1 MEMEK
6 DFSSGDDNE
15 YEDLEEDPIGND
27 DEYEDLEKNLV
38 DFEKIFSKYKNL
50 EKDLESVIEESSIQ
64 SELNNGEP
72 LFEIDH
78 DALAN
83 AKKFAQQ
90 NVSDEDEDE
99 FSETESGE
107 ESMMNMMK
115 CNSKT
120 NLRRL
125 WQMIGMWQIDEEE
138 VRAKNFTIEQ
148 LGVCYTHFM
157 YDQNKLHSANLKQT
171 KKYTQ
176 SIIHRRRCLFC
187 SKNKIFF
194 SRGANCEEHSYTIVG
209 RNIQV
214 PCIGQK
220 KCGALQVYHPLVFST
235 QQSKN
240 ARYVC
245 MNCYENKGRH
255 TY

>member
-38 DFEKIFSKYKNL
+38 DFEEIFSKYKNL

-72 LFEIDH
+72 LFEIDR

-99 FSETESGE
+99 FSETES
-107 ESMMNMMK
+107 
-115 CNSKT
+115 
-120 NLRRL
+120 
-125 WQMIGMWQIDEEE
+125 DEE
-138 VRAKNFTIEQ
+138 TSS
-148 LGVCYTHFM
+148 
-157 YDQNKLHSANLKQT
+157 DKL
-171 KKYTQ
+171 
-176 SIIHRRRCLFC
+176 
-187 SKNKIFF
+187 
-194 SRGANCEEHSYTIVG
+194 VW
-209 RNIQV
+209 
-214 PCIGQK
+214 QK
-220 KCGALQVYHPLVFST
+220 KVLAQLVPILCTINQEKSNITSELSSSESFSSISVPSLFIILVIFALVKFDYNTHKKLNPKNLTPKHFFKFGECNFMMVF
-235 QQSKN
+235 
-240 ARYVC
+240 
-245 MNCYENKGRH
+245 
-255 TY
+255 